1 MLKACQILDKV
12 EILFTNQI
20 ITSVSWMCV
29 SVLLLHP
36 GEPHEEAF
44 VSAQSYLPHLTAF
57 KTLGTQFQLWHKPEN

>member
-1 MLKACQILDKV
+1 
-12 EILFTNQI
+12 
-20 ITSVSWMCV
+20 MCV

-57 KTLGTQFQLWHKPEN
+57 KTLGTQFQL